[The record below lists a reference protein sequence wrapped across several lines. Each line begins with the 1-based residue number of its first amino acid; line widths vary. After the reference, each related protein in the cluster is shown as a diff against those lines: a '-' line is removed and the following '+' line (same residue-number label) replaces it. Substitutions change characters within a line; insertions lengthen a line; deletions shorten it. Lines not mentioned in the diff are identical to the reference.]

1 MAFKGQGRT
10 EVETEGKERDRTV
23 VETDQEPGIT
33 KFREQGAVA
42 ITKFQ
47 EITVEVTKHQEIT
60 VETTK
65 FQEMGTEEVPTEVKG
80 QEIMDME
87 TDLVQHKV

>member
-1 MAFKGQGRT
+1 MAFKGQGRTEVETECRT

-42 ITKFQ
+42 ITKLQ
-47 EITVEVTKHQEIT
+47 EITVEVTKLQEIT
-60 VETTK
+60 
-65 FQEMGTEEVPTEVKG
+65 GTEEAPTEVKG
-80 QEIMDME
+80 QEIMDLE